1 MTPILR
7 IFLLLLACLSPLS
20 AFAEWVQG
28 ESTLAIKDAPLDDV
42 RLVAIKNA
50 IADASFQAGS
60 LISAE
65 DVVLNGLLVSSK
77 AEIHSTGRIQRVE
90 ILSETVEDGKLTVV
104 VRVNITPI
112 FSCESDK
119 YSRTVLVT
127 RFQLLKPR
135 QAAYGDI
142 YDFGQQI
149 SKRIE
154 QQLIRQPN
162 SLSVQLMDQAFAE
175 TTSFN
180 AMQPQMMYEK
190 ASYLAQTYGR
200 QFIVFGFIRDIS
212 LFEQINTENDDDDA
226 ALKRNF
232 TLDVYVIDA
241 FRNALLLQDS
251 YHSEANWSFTEAS
264 AVDTHNSLFW
274 RSEYGRVSLN
284 TVNAAVSDISTA
296 IACKASITQIVDKL
310 PDGLVVGMGSDQGV
324 SLGDSFSLLKKRAL
338 KRTPYTGI
346 AVQHPLK
353 NLRFT
358 VSEVNAGASV
368 LTSDNPAAL
377 SLADLYDL
385 VTPADTPLADAMAN
399 QTP

>member
-1 MTPILR
+1 MTPVLR
-7 IFLLLLACLSPLS
+7 VFLLFITCSLPLAAS
-20 AFAEWVQG
+20 AEWVQG
-28 ESTLAIKDAPLDDV
+28 ESTLAVKDAPLDDV
-42 RLVAIKNA
+42 RLMAIKNA
-50 IADASFQAGS
+50 IADASFKAGS
-60 LISAE
+60 LITAE

-90 ILSETVEDGKLTVV
+90 ILSETVEDEKLTVV

-154 QQLIRQPN
+154 QQLMRQET
-162 SLSVQLMDQAFAE
+162 SLSVQLMDKAFAD
-175 TTSFN
+175 TASFN
-180 AMQPQMMYEK
+180 ALQPQMMYEK
-190 ASYLAQTYGR
+190 AAYLAQTSGR
-200 QFIVFGFIRDIS
+200 QFIVFGFVRDIS
-212 LFEQINTENDDDDA
+212 LFEQINIEDDDDA

-251 YHSEANWSFTEAS
+251 YHSEANWSYAEAS

-284 TVNAAVSDISTA
+284 TVNAAVSDISSA

-310 PDGLVVGMGSDQGV
+310 PDGIVVAMGSDQGV
-324 SLGDSFSLLKKRAL
+324 SMGDSFSLLKKRSL

-346 AVQHPLK
+346 SVQRPVE
-353 NLRFT
+353 NVRFT

-368 LTSDNPAAL
+368 LTSDRPADIAL
-377 SLADLYDL
+377 AELYDL
-385 VTPADTPLADAMAN
+385 VTPADTPLAN
-399 QTP
+399 SLSQQTP